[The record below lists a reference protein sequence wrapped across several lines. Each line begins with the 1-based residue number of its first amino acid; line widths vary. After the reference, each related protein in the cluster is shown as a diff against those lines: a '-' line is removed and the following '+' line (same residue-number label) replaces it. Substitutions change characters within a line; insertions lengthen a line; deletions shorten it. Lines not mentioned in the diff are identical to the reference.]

1 MLPTGLLAIF
11 LGLLIVVLVDAGA
24 KRDVGTSIA
33 IVLSLVTGSA
43 IIGVALWR
51 RASPGKPLFTLSP
64 AGIHYRIPGVKDFL
78 IPWREIQGVDT
89 IDIVTSG
96 WSPPVWLFVD
106 NWYYRP
112 RTLAAG
118 NVTVVLLSRQF
129 YDSHI
134 FVRSFLLR
142 GPGWKANFIPKGE
155 LVQVALHH
163 TLVAVEPRALRQAVE
178 ARWHA
183 FRDQTAGEPTR
194 TSVPAAGH
202 SSAQMKPA
210 SYVAPKSNVVAMGDN
225 PRAMSRW
232 EAVKIIVPLIGIAF
246 MLANLV
252 GLWQL
257 PGQGALARAKA
268 GDERKYWEECAVMSA
283 PGAAARLIR

>member
-1 MLPTGLLAIF
+1 
-11 LGLLIVVLVDAGA
+11 
-24 KRDVGTSIA
+24 
-33 IVLSLVTGSA
+33 
-43 IIGVALWR
+43 
-51 RASPGKPLFTLSP
+51 
-64 AGIHYRIPGVKDFL
+64 
-78 IPWREIQGVDT
+78 
-89 IDIVTSG
+89 
-96 WSPPVWLFVD
+96 D

-163 TLVAVEPRALRQAVE
+163 TLLAVEPRALRQAVE

-202 SSAQMKPA
+202 SS
-210 SYVAPKSNVVAMGDN
+210 
-225 PRAMSRW
+225 
-232 EAVKIIVPLIGIAF
+232 
-246 MLANLV
+246 
-252 GLWQL
+252 
-257 PGQGALARAKA
+257 
-268 GDERKYWEECAVMSA
+268 
-283 PGAAARLIR
+283 